1 MKTLWTDGYPA
12 DGRDTVVLISMPKY
26 GGLSYRLHV
35 LRTEGIKRKPDSSI
49 KTRWAASLAAFF
61 LHGARR
67 FVSTFRWQHRYAQGR
82 AVRASGG
89 STPSDGGVCL
99 RDYDGISLP
108 TSLRSISQC
117 VWSSTTASDNP
128 VPWRPGSGGGGDVVS
143 VSL

>member
-26 GGLSYRLHV
+26 GGLSYRAPRFADGGDQEEARSV
-35 LRTEGIKRKPDSSI
+35 NKDEVGRQPRGV
-49 KTRWAASLAAFF
+49 F

-67 FVSTFRWQHRYAQGR
+67 FASTFRWQHHYAQGR

-108 TSLRSISQC
+108 TSLRSTSQC